1 MKKNYIPQ
9 PSGVYF
15 RYEDLVQH
23 SKNNS
28 YDPSYQQAKEKKKS
42 RDNINRYRKTLE

>member
-23 SKNNS
+23 SKINS
-28 YDPSYQQAKEKKKS
+28 YDPSYQQAKEKK
-42 RDNINRYRKTLE
+42 IT